1 LLYPQA
7 MHRLA
12 LAALLSVTAFASQ
25 PAHAGSRKAAR
36 GKRIDARRLGA
47 GWGKRK
53 ALDVAEGRRL
63 GKILFE
69 VAARPARRKDGS
81 IDVAVLGKPFHT
93 RPHLDVRNASA
104 SVYTSAE
111 LGQRLDQLGLSREL
125 LDHPAMTPQH
135 NPVFT
140 PGRRFDNV
148 WFRYSAAPGDRGS
161 KDGKGGFHG
170 VAIRMFGGDAQAAGG
185 IHDLLLTNANPAHI
199 SNEQQQVAFAEGLS
213 RIVEGV
219 KTARGG
225 VRAIPKGAGTIAAGA
240 RTLVRGL
247 GPVGTLRTFTTLAKQ
262 GRRPIDSIF
271 TETYHGRTPN
281 QFGVNAEGEP
291 VAVKYRLVP
300 LGRRVAVDGDGQPFA
315 GSDRLKREGAAQLAG
330 GDVEV
335 ELQLQYFVGE
345 STPID
350 DARVEWK
357 NSPFIPFMKFRIPA
371 QDVRAAEARGE
382 WADLEDAGFNPGHVL
397 AEGYL
402 PVGPG
407 ALRPVVYDE
416 VQRLRR
422 ETERTE
428 AARAPATTA
437 P

>member
-1 LLYPQA
+1 
-7 MHRLA
+7 MHRSSLAVLFSVIA
-12 LAALLSVTAFASQ
+12 LASV
-25 PAHAGSRKAAR
+25 PAHAGGRRSTRATAKPS
-36 GKRIDARRLGA
+36 DPSRLGA

-53 ALDVAEGRRL
+53 PLDHAEGRRL
-63 GKILFE
+63 GRILFE

-93 RPHLDVRNASA
+93 RPHLDVENASA
-104 SVYTSAE
+104 AVYTQDE
-111 LGQRLDQLGLSREL
+111 LGQRLDALGLSREL
-125 LDHPAMTPQH
+125 LDHPAMTPAH

-140 PGRRFDNV
+140 PGRRFDGV

-170 VAIRMFGGDAQAAGG
+170 VAIRMFAGAG
-185 IHDLLLTNANPAHI
+185 SHDLLLTNANPAHI
-199 SNEQQQVAFAEGLS
+199 SNEQQQVAFADGLS

-225 VRAIPKGAGTIAAGA
+225 VKAIPKGVGGIAAGA

-247 GPVGTLRTFTTLAKQ
+247 GPVGTLRTFTTLARQ

-281 QFGVNAEGEP
+281 QFGVNADGEP

-300 LGRRVAVDGDGQPFA
+300 LGRRVATDHGGVPFT
-315 GSDRLKREGAAQLAG
+315 GGDRLKREGAAQLAA

-335 ELQLQYFVGE
+335 ELQLQYFVGD

-350 DARVEWK
+350 DARIEWK
-357 NSPFIPFMKFRIPA
+357 SSPFIPFMKFRIPA

-382 WADLEDAGFNPGHVL
+382 WHDLENAGFNPGNVL

-422 ETERTE
+422 ETERAE
-428 AARAPATTA
+428 ATRR
-437 P
+437 

>member
-1 LLYPQA
+1 MRRLS
-7 MHRLA
+7 LA
-12 LAALLSVTAFASQ
+12 LLVSVTAFASL
-25 PAHAGSRKAAR
+25 PAHAGSRKTARTGKKADAA
-36 GKRIDARRLGA
+36 RLGA

-53 ALDVAEGRRL
+53 PVDLAEGRRL
-63 GKILFE
+63 GRVLFG
-69 VAARPARRKDGS
+69 VAARPARRKDGT

-93 RPHLDVRNASA
+93 RPHLDVKNASA
-104 SVYTSAE
+104 AVYTSAE
-111 LGQRLDQLGLSREL
+111 LGQRLDQLGLSRDL
-125 LDHPAMTPQH
+125 LAHPAMTPEH
-135 NPVFT
+135 NPVFA
-140 PGRRFDNV
+140 PGRRFDGV

-170 VAIRMFGGDAQAAGG
+170 VAIRLFGDAQAKGG
-185 IHDLLLTNANPAHI
+185 FHDLLLTNANPAHI

-225 VRAIPKGAGTIAAGA
+225 VRAIPKGAGSIAAGA
-240 RTLVRGL
+240 RELVRGL
-247 GPVGTLRTFTTLAKQ
+247 GPVGTLRTFTTLARQ

-281 QFGVNAEGEP
+281 QFGVNADGEP

-300 LGRRVAVDGDGQPFA
+300 LGRRVAADGDGQPFSGA
-315 GSDRLKREGAAQLAG
+315 DRLKREGAAQLAG

-357 NSPFIPFMKFRIPA
+357 SSPFIPFMKLHIPA

-382 WADLEDAGFNPGHVL
+382 WADLEGAGFNPGNVL

-402 PVGPG
+402 PIGPG

-428 AARAPATTA
+428 AARATKTKTKARD
-437 P
+437 